1 MTAATSPAAGP
12 LAGTSV
18 PAGPLAGISVI
29 DLTAVV
35 LGPLTTQILGDLG
48 ADVVKVEPPEGD
60 IMRAGGYS
68 RHPGMGSVYLALNR
82 NKRSVAL
89 DLKQP
94 DGAAVLRRLIARAD
108 VVIHNM
114 RAAAIA
120 RLGFDYDA
128 VKAINPRIVYCAA
141 YGFSEHGPYR
151 DYPAYD
157 DLIQA
162 RAGIAA
168 LSQAHAPAP
177 LFSPTLIA
185 DKTVGLTAVYAV
197 LAALF
202 HRERTGEGQA
212 IEVPMFE
219 TMVAFT
225 LAEHLGGLTFEPPLG
240 EPGYGRLLAPDRRP
254 HRTTDGHVAI
264 LPYTTKHWREFFALA
279 GRPDLADDPRI
290 ADPTTRNR
298 HVGELYALLAEL
310 VAMQPTRFWLDGC
323 HKADI
328 PAAPVN
334 PLAALPTDPHLEAVG
349 LFAHTE
355 HPSEGAIRELRPPV
369 GFSATPTALRRP
381 APRLGADTAAVLR
394 EHGYADAEIAAL
406 ARTGAVKLAES

>member
-1 MTAATSPAAGP
+1 MAAENSPPAIPSGP
-12 LAGTSV
+12 LAGVT
-18 PAGPLAGISVI
+18 VI

-48 ADVVKVEPPEGD
+48 ADVIKIEPPEGD
-60 IMRAGGYS
+60 IMRAGGAT

-82 NKRSVAL
+82 NKRSVVL

-94 DGAAVLRRLIARAD
+94 AGAAVLRRLIKDAD

-128 VKAINPRIVYCAA
+128 VKAINPHIVYCAA

-168 LSQAHAPAP
+168 LSQAHSPAP
-177 LFSPTLIA
+177 HFAPTLIA

-202 HRERTGEGQA
+202 HRERTGAGQS

-240 EPGYGRLLAPDRRP
+240 KAGYARLLAPDRRP

-264 LPYTTKHWREFFALA
+264 LPYTTRHWRDFFALA
-279 GRPDLADDPRI
+279 ERPELADDPRF
-290 ADPTTRNR
+290 ADPTARNR
-298 HVGELYALLAEL
+298 HIGEIYAVLAEL
-310 VAMQPTRFWLDGC
+310 VAMRSTQFWLDGC
-323 HKADI
+323 QRADI

-334 PLAALPTDPHLEAVG
+334 PLEALPSDPHLAAVG
-349 LFAHTE
+349 LFAHTA
-355 HPSEGAIRELRPPV
+355 HPTEGAILELRPPV
-369 GFSATPTALRRP
+369 AFGATPASLRRP
-381 APRLGADTAAVLR
+381 APRLGADTASVLR
-394 EHGYADAEIAAL
+394 EHGYDDATIAAL
-406 ARTGAVKLAES
+406 ARSGAIKLDEEAPG

>member
-1 MTAATSPAAGP
+1 MAAETSPSEPARAGP
-12 LAGTSV
+12 LAGVT
-18 PAGPLAGISVI
+18 VI

-48 ADVVKVEPPEGD
+48 ADVIKIEPPEGD
-60 IMRAGGYS
+60 IMRAGGAA
-68 RHPGMGSVYLALNR
+68 RHSGMGSVYLALNR
-82 NKRSVAL
+82 NKRSVVL

-94 DGAAVLRRLIARAD
+94 EGAAVLRRLIADAD

-168 LSQAHAPAP
+168 LAQAHAPAP
-177 LFSPTLIA
+177 QFAPTLIA

-202 HRERTGEGQA
+202 HRERTGEGQT

-225 LAEHLGGLTFEPPLG
+225 LAEHLGGLSFEPPLG
-240 EPGYGRLLAPDRRP
+240 AAGYARLLAPDRRP

-264 LPYTTKHWREFFALA
+264 LPYTTRHWRDFFALA
-279 GRPDLADDPRI
+279 ERPALADDPRF
-290 ADPTTRNR
+290 ADPATRNR
-298 HVGELYALLAEL
+298 HIGELYGVLAEL
-310 VAMQPTRFWLDGC
+310 VATRSTAFWLDGC
-323 HKADI
+323 RRADI

-334 PLAALPTDPHLEAVG
+334 ELAALPGDPHLAAVG

-355 HPSEGAIRELRPPV
+355 HPSEGAILELRPPV
-369 GFSATPTALRRP
+369 NFGATPASLRRP
-381 APRLGADTAAVLR
+381 APRLGADTEAVLR
-394 EHGYADAEIAAL
+394 EHGYDAAAIAAL
-406 ARTGAVKLAES
+406 ARQGAIKLDPV

>member
-1 MTAATSPAAGP
+1 MTAAPHQ
-12 LAGTSV
+12 
-18 PAGPLAGISVI
+18 PAGPLAGVTVI

-48 ADVVKVEPPEGD
+48 ADVIKVEPPEGD
-60 IMRAGGYS
+60 IMRAGGAA

-82 NKRSVAL
+82 NKRSVVL
-89 DLKQP
+89 DLKRP
-94 DGAAVLRRLIARAD
+94 EGAAVLRTLIGGAD
-108 VVIHNM
+108 VVMHNM

-128 VKAINPRIVYCAA
+128 VRAINPKIVYCAA

-162 RAGIAA
+162 RSGIAA
-168 LSQAHAPAP
+168 LSLAHSPAP
-177 LFSPTLIA
+177 QFAPTLIA

-202 HRERTGEGQA
+202 HRERTGQGQA

-225 LAEHLGGLTFEPPLG
+225 LAEHLGGLTFEPPTG
-240 EPGYGRLLAPDRRP
+240 GAGYARLLAPDRRP
-254 HRTTDGHVAI
+254 HRTTDGYVAI
-264 LPYTTKHWREFFALA
+264 LPYTTRHWRDFFGLA
-279 GRPDLADDPRI
+279 ERPDLADDPRV
-290 ADPTTRNR
+290 ADPAARNR
-298 HVGELYALLAEL
+298 HIGEIYALLAEL
-310 VAMQPTRFWLDGC
+310 VATRSTQFWLDGC
-323 HKADI
+323 LKADI

-334 PLAALPTDPHLEAVG
+334 PLEALPDDPHLTAVG

-355 HPSEGAIRELRPPV
+355 HPTEGAIRELRPPL
-369 GFSATPTALRRP
+369 GFSATPTSLRRP
-381 APRLGADTAAVLR
+381 APRLGADTAEVLR
-394 EHGYADAEIAAL
+394 EHGYDDATIADL
-406 ARTGAVKLAES
+406 ARTGAIKLDGRR

>member
-1 MTAATSPAAGP
+1 MAAAPDTS
-12 LAGTSV
+12 
-18 PAGPLAGISVI
+18 AGPLAGITVI

-48 ADVVKVEPPEGD
+48 ADIIKVEPPEGD
-60 IMRAGGYS
+60 IMRAGGAA
-68 RHPGMGSVYLALNR
+68 RHPGMGSIYLALNR

-94 DGAAVLRRLIARAD
+94 EGAAVLRRLIARAD

-120 RLGFDYDA
+120 RLGFDYAA
-128 VKAINPRIVYCAA
+128 VQAINPKIVYCAA
-141 YGFSEHGPYR
+141 YGFSERGPYR

-168 LSQAHAPAP
+168 LAEAHAPAP
-177 LFSPTLIA
+177 IFAPTLIA

-202 HRERTGEGQA
+202 HRERSGQGQA

-240 EPGYGRLLAPDRRP
+240 SAGYARLLAPDRRP

-264 LPYTTKHWREFFALA
+264 LPYTTRHWRDFFALA
-279 GRPDLADDPRI
+279 GRPELGSDPRI
-290 ADPTTRNR
+290 ADPATRNR

-310 VAMQPTRFWLDGC
+310 VATKPTGFWLDGC
-323 HKADI
+323 RAADI

-334 PLAALPTDPHLEAVG
+334 PLAALPDDPHLAAVG

-394 EHGYADAEIAAL
+394 EHGYDDAAIAAL
-406 ARTGAVKLAES
+406 AALGAIMLA